1 MSDRIEVTLEGGE
14 ELIAALRELDLSVR
28 STLRSATLAGA
39 EVIVAAADGL
49 APGPHIDA
57 EVTSASA
64 SKIEVAIGPDEE
76 HWYYR
81 FFETGT
87 QPHEIEGSP
96 LLAFE
101 GDEGW
106 VRTRQVAHKGMAA
119 RPFLRPAHDEKS
131 QEAQDQLGAVVRERI
146 EQVKAAG

>member
-1 MSDRIEVTLEGGE
+1 MSDRIEVKLEGGE

-28 STLRSATLAGA
+28 STLRAATLAGA
-39 EVIVAAADGL
+39 EVIAAAADGL
-49 APGPHIDA
+49 APGPHIEA

-64 SKIEVAIGPDEE
+64 GKIEVAIGPDKE

-81 FFETGT
+81 FSETGT
-87 QPHEIEGSP
+87 APHEIEGSSM
-96 LLAFE
+96 LAFE

-119 RPFLRPAHDEKS
+119 RPFLRPAHDAKS
-131 QEAQDQLGAVVRERI
+131 LEAEAKLGTVVRERI